1 MVWDQDFHKKNNQAT
16 LNLEDIPLPIIY
28 RFDNKIC
35 LNQVQGKGV
44 KVITSD
50 HRPNT
55 CEFMPWYPPQIL
67 KFPDTSTNTRN
78 FPHISSSPI
87 KCSSHQI
94 VEKLMKATINT
105 CITKP
110 NSHKPGFGFPMSYVV
125 VFFLCL
131 FNDLRWEV
139 IVWFVD
145 IGGIFVFVQWF
156 KMRGDCLVCWYWW
169 YCLPSLFILPFHK
182 DIKTKI
188 FFVRRVWRYQR
199 GNQNQ

>member
-1 MVWDQDFHKKNNQAT
+1 MPKSSTRSGV
-16 LNLEDIPLPIIY
+16 
-28 RFDNKIC
+28 
-35 LNQVQGKGV
+35 V

-50 HRPNT
+50 HRSNT
-55 CEFMPWYPPQIL
+55 CKFVPWYPPQIL
-67 KFPDTSTNTRN
+67 KFPDTSISNTRN
-78 FPHISSSPI
+78 FPYISSSPI
-87 KCSSHQI
+87 KCSSHDI

-105 CITKP
+105 CNTKP

-125 VFFLCL
+125 VFLCL

-145 IGGIFVFVQWF
+145 ICDIF
-156 KMRGDCLVCWYWW
+156 
-169 YCLPSLFILPFHK
+169 LPSLFILPSHK

-188 FFVRRVWRYQR
+188 LFVRRVWRYQR